1 MLYVPPISDY
11 KPFYVQFASGN
22 AQDILTQ
29 YSVVVKA
36 HDYPM
41 AYKVKE
47 PYKNQW
53 KDENGDDEYIPSA
66 GLKLEA
72 FTFKLECAM
81 FARPTAASQGV
92 AAQTANEVLS
102 AGVRAF
108 KNALIAGAFKTYDA
122 YTAFG
127 FKEVRLQEFQM
138 PSQDAYVV
146 WDSKN
151 GSSTDYVARVIFTV
165 ILKVNDPTNMV
176 LSGSGPYTI
185 TEG

>member
-11 KPFYVQFASGN
+11 KPFYIQFASGN

-36 HDYPM
+36 HDYPIS
-41 AYKVKE
+41 YKVKE

-53 KDENGDDEYIPSA
+53 KDQNGDDEYIPST
-66 GLKLEA
+66 GLKVEA

-81 FARPTAASQGV
+81 FAKPTPAGQGI
-92 AAQTANEVLS
+92 AAQTANEALS
-102 AGVRAF
+102 AGVLAF
-108 KNALIAGAFKTYDA
+108 KDALVSGAFKTYDA

-138 PSQDAYVV
+138 PAQDAYVV
-146 WDSKN
+146 WDSRN
-151 GSSTDYVARVIFTV
+151 GSSMDHTARVIFTV

-176 LSGSGPYTI
+176 LSGSNI
-185 TEG
+185 VEG